1 MTGTGH
7 DGHIRTLEDLEAL
20 YGAVAPASVFKE
32 VDHIHPVYR
41 PFIEAAPFAILATA
55 GPEGLDATPRGD
67 RAGFVHIED
76 VKTLILPDRR
86 GNNRIDGLRNIVT
99 DPRVAL
105 LFMVPGIG
113 ETLRVNGTAEILASP
128 EHLARFAAAEQL
140 PKSILRITVN
150 SVFFQCS
157 RAVIRA
163 ALWKQESMVTRDSLP
178 SAGVI
183 LQTLSEAAIDG
194 DAYDQALPQRLA
206 RTLY

>member
-1 MTGTGH
+1 M
-7 DGHIRTLEDLEAL
+7 EDLEAL
-20 YGAVAPASVFKE
+20 YGAVASPSVIKE

-55 GPEGLDATPRGD
+55 GPRGLGATPRGD
-67 RAGFVHIED
+67 PAGFVHIED
-76 VKTLILPDRR
+76 ANTLILPDRR
-86 GNNRIDGLRNIVT
+86 GNNRIDSLRNIIT

-113 ETLRVNGTAEILASP
+113 ETLRVNGTAEILANP
-128 EHLARFAAAEQL
+128 DHLARFATAGQL

-163 ALWKQESMVTRDSLP
+163 GLWKPENMVARASLP
-178 SAGVI
+178 SVGAI
-183 LQTLSEAAIDG
+183 LRTLSQAAIDG
-194 DAYDQALPQRLA
+194 DAYDRALPQRIA
-206 RTLY
+206 DTLY